1 VIDLD
6 VPRRVIRVVLTVYR
20 SFLVCPDKQIPQSP
34 SERLEGGKGEV
45 IPTRGAA
52 KRRWCDTSKVA
63 RLNHIPA

>member
-20 SFLVCPDKQIPQSP
+20 SLLVCPDKQIPQSP
-34 SERLEGGKGEV
+34 SQRLEGGKGEV

-52 KRRWCDTSKVA
+52 KRRWSDTSSEALLSQFPV
-63 RLNHIPA
+63 

>member
-34 SERLEGGKGEV
+34 WERLEGGRGEV
-45 IPTRGAA
+45 IPTRRETAMVRPSSEA
-52 KRRWCDTSKVA
+52 LLSQFPV
-63 RLNHIPA
+63 